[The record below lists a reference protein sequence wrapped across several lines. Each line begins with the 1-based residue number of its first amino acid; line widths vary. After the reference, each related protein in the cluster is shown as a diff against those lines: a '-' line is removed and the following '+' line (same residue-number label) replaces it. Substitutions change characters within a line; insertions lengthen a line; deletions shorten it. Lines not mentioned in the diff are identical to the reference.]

1 VQAARVWAL
10 GRRSWASARLWL
22 PGPREGLRG
31 WAGDKGHAGGPRG
44 SAGNRSRFAGG
55 ERAQA
60 GRGGGGWAAR
70 ERWAELRPK
79 EGTRMGFFLFNFI
92 PIFFFLFEYSSSF

>member
-1 VQAARVWAL
+1 LGAGPAQLGKRAATAAWAAGRPARVGRGQGACCWAAAE
-10 GRRSWASARLWL
+10 RWEQVA
-22 PGPREGLRG
+22 LRQ
-31 WAGDKGHAGGPRG
+31 
-44 SAGNRSRFAGG
+44 GG